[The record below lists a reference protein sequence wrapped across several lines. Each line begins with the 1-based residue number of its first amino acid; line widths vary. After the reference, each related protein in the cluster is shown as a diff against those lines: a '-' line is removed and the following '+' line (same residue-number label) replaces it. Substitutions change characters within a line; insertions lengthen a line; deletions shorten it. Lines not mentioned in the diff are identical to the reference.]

1 MSIGRIFRL
10 LKHIITS
17 GTILSTS
24 VIEKGHIKKIK
35 RVYEYN
41 DSFVVL
47 YGIGEN
53 GFIVSAYPINK
64 DKL

>member
-1 MSIGRIFRL
+1 MGGKLS
-10 LKHIITS
+10 
-17 GTILSTS
+17 LSTS

>member
-1 MSIGRIFRL
+1 MVFYV
-10 LKHIITS
+10 
-17 GTILSTS
+17 TIKRDLG
-24 VIEKGHIKKIK
+24 EKGHIKKIK